1 MKEHFGFGRL
11 VGFLFNT
18 ICLIGMVVSLAG
30 VIRAQTDTG
39 RVEGTIKDQQDAVIP
54 GALVSITNTA
64 TGAVYKVTSDA
75 AGNFSVPVLP
85 RGNYQA
91 SVTATGFEAQTATFE
106 LAVSQVQAL
115 NFKLVVGAASTTVE
129 VNSAAPLVET
139 DSSSTGIVVEGRQLS
154 ELPLNGRN
162 FTQLALL
169 SPGVTRGAYGSAASG
184 VGGNAETFRNG
195 ETGGAALAVNGLR
208 PQANNFILDG
218 VDNNE
223 SLVNSIN
230 FYPPV
235 EAMAE
240 FRVNT
245 SVAQAEFGRAGGA
258 VIQTS
263 LKSGTNNIHG
273 SVFEFIR
280 NSVFDASP
288 NYFSPT
294 TPKAAFKRNQFG
306 GTLGFPILR
315 DKLFLF
321 GDYQGLRQDRPLGV
335 ATNTVPTAKMR
346 TGDFSELLVAPQ
358 ANDPTTLPLTGPGYT
373 TCSGITKV
381 FGAIYDP
388 TTCKQ
393 WNFNGHPNVIDPSR
407 INKAGLAYL
416 NAFPAPNPGN
426 TNIENNYTNVQHDV
440 RHFNDFDGRIDYNLS
455 AKNILFARYS
465 YGQDEYDKTVSV
477 AGVPSGFA
485 SGNNINHPRGVAA
498 GFTHLF
504 TSNIVNDFRF
514 GYSRPFFGYINP
526 FEGVPFSQ
534 NLGIQN
540 ANRNALLGGGA
551 LIGGFNSEISYT
563 GDGGPYEVPQKSYQY
578 LDTLSWA
585 RGRHNFRF
593 GGSVIQRQVDFF
605 QGNSAKG
612 FFNIGQGTG
621 DFTGYEVSELL
632 AGFIDTY
639 QISNSSAF
647 FNTTSYETGYFGQD
661 DWKVNNRLVLNLGL
675 RYDLYTFPY
684 EQHNQQS
691 NFDIASGQLLRAGVN
706 GNSRSL
712 VNTNFNNFAPRI
724 GFAYDVG
731 GSGRTVVRGG
741 YGIFYFLDRGGVGNE
756 LSNNPEF
763 NGTSTYHAQ
772 NGYRITFTGQNAANL
787 PPSSNCATNAT
798 FCDNNSLNAAATL
811 PEQITNINEAAPTN
825 ASVIAYPKNNPTSMI
840 QQWNIQVEQ
849 QIDPS
854 TVFDIAYVGTKSDH
868 LANALNYTNN
878 QLGTGLKFFQP
889 QGLNVTL
896 NANGSTAHYNGL
908 QTRINRRLQQGL
920 QFTVA
925 YTWSHATDNSAG
937 SPSETTS
944 SNIFIDAT
952 GPRLDLN
959 RGNAVN
965 DQRHAF
971 TGSALYELPFG
982 HGKQFGG
989 NVNRALDYLV
999 GGWQVNPFVSLG
1011 TGTPFYVSV
1020 NAPSGSPGPSNR
1032 PDLVGNPNAGERIN
1046 VGQGFQYINLSAF
1059 AAPPKNAAGNYFR
1072 PGTVQ
1077 PYRYYGP
1084 GYKTLN
1090 LSAFKNFKITERVL
1104 GQFRAEAFN
1113 LTNTPQFPN
1122 PADTNISDAPSSNGG
1137 FGVVNSTR
1145 DFSEREVQFALRFT
1159 F

>member
-1 MKEHFGFGRL
+1 MKTHFGLSRVAARYLLRAF
-11 VGFLFNT
+11 F
-18 ICLIGMVVSLAG
+18 LIGTAVGLAG
-30 VIRAQTDTG
+30 VMTAQTDTG
-39 RVEGTIKDQQDAVIP
+39 RVEGTVKDQADAVVP
-54 GALVSITNTA
+54 GAIVSITNTA
-64 TGAVYKVTSDA
+64 TGAVYKATSDTS
-75 AGNFSVPVLP
+75 GNFSVPVLP
-85 RGNYQA
+85 RGSYQA
-91 SVTATGFEAQTATFE
+91 AVAATGFEVQTANFE
-106 LAVSQVQAL
+106 LTVSQVQSL
-115 NFKLVVGAASTTVE
+115 NFKLKVGAASTTVE
-129 VNSAAPLVET
+129 VTGAAPLVET
-139 DSSSTGIVVEGRQLS
+139 DTSSTGIVVEGRQLS

-218 VDNNE
+218 LDNNE

-245 SVAQAEFGRAGGA
+245 SVAPAEFGRAGGA
-258 VIQTS
+258 VVQTS
-263 LKSGTNNIHG
+263 LKSGTNSIHG

-288 NYFSPT
+288 NYFSPA
-294 TPKAAFKRNQFG
+294 TPKASFKRNQFG

-346 TGDFSELLVAPQ
+346 TGDFSELLTQ
-358 ANDPTTLPLTGPGYT
+358 ATDFTTLPLTGPGYT
-373 TCSGITKV
+373 TCTGITKV
-381 FGAIYDP
+381 KGAIYDP

-393 WNFNGHPNVIDPSR
+393 WDYNGQPNVIDPSR

-416 NAFPAPNPGN
+416 NAFPLPNPGN
-426 TNIENNYTNVQHDV
+426 ANIENNYSNVQHDV
-440 RHFNDFDGRIDYNLS
+440 RHFNDFDARIDYSLSSKNL
-455 AKNILFARYS
+455 LFGRYS

-498 GFTHLF
+498 GLTHIF

-585 RGRHNFRF
+585 HGRHNFRF

-605 QGNSAKG
+605 QGNDAKG
-612 FFNIGQGTG
+612 FFRIGAGTG

-632 AGFIDTY
+632 AGFQDYY

-691 NFDIASGQLLRAGVN
+691 NFDISTGQLLRAGVN

-712 VNTNFNNFAPRI
+712 VNTNFNNFAPRV
-724 GFAYDVG
+724 GFAYDVN

-763 NGTSTYHAQ
+763 NGTSTYNAQ
-772 NGYRITFTGQNAANL
+772 NGYRITFTGQNTGTL
-787 PPSSNCATNAT
+787 PPTSNCSVNAV
-798 FCDNNSLNAAATL
+798 FCDNNSVDATAAL
-811 PEQITNINEAAPTN
+811 PEQVTNINELAPTN
-825 ASVIAYPKNNPTSMI
+825 ASVISYPKNNPTSMI
-840 QQWNIQVEQ
+840 QQWNLQVEQ
-849 QIDPS
+849 QIDPN

-868 LANALNYTNN
+868 LANAINYTNN
-878 QLGTGLKFFQP
+878 QLGTGIKFFQA
-889 QGLNVTL
+889 QGLAVTL

-908 QTRINRRLQQGL
+908 QTRVNRRLQNGL

-971 TGSALYELPFG
+971 TASALYELPFG

-989 NVNRALDYLV
+989 NVNRAVDYVV
-999 GGWQVNPFVSLG
+999 GGWQLNPFVSLG

-1020 NAPSGSPGPSNR
+1020 NAPSGTPGPSNR
-1032 PDLVGNPNAGERIN
+1032 PDLVGNPNVGEHIN
-1046 VGQGFQYINLSAF
+1046 VGQGFQYINLNAF
-1059 AAPPKNAAGNYFR
+1059 AAPPVNAAGNYSR

-1090 LSAFKNFKITERVL
+1090 LSAFKNFRITERVL

-1122 PADTNISDAPSSNGG
+1122 PADTNISDAPSSSGG
-1137 FGVVNSTR
+1137 FGVVNATR